1 MARDRERAGE
11 PDVEIGAA
19 ASAKRLRFKR
29 KPKVEV
35 NTHAYRELDP
45 QVAREMEK
53 IEGEGYSNTE
63 RENLPD
69 EVEPGVTYRDVR
81 VRWRAA
87 ARLEDPGSQ
96 AEGDAR
102 DGRRDTEAQNK
113 RN

>member
-1 MARDRERAGE
+1 VARDRDRAGD

-29 KPKVEV
+29 KPRVEV
-35 NTHAYRELDP
+35 NTRAHHELDP
-45 QVAREMEK
+45 QLAREMEK
-53 IEGEGYSNTE
+53 IEAEGGSHTE

-87 ARLEDPGSQ
+87 ARIKDLEDQEPGG
-96 AEGDAR
+96 ED
-102 DGRRDTEAQNK
+102 
-113 RN
+113 

>member
-1 MARDRERAGE
+1 MAQDRERPGE

-29 KPKVEV
+29 KPRVEV
-35 NTHAYRELDP
+35 NTQAYRELDP
-45 QVAREMEK
+45 ELAREMNT
-53 IEGEGYSNTE
+53 IEAEGQSKTE

-87 ARLEDPGSQ
+87 ARVV
-96 AEGDAR
+96 
-102 DGRRDTEAQNK
+102 RR
-113 RN
+113 RR

>member
-1 MARDRERAGE
+1 MPRGEDPEPRGEDPDRISD

-35 NTHAYRELDP
+35 DTHAYHELDP
-45 QVAREMEK
+45 RLAREMEK
-53 IEGEGYSNTE
+53 IEGEGGSHTE

-87 ARLEDPGSQ
+87 AKLKAPKGSEPD
-96 AEGDAR
+96 EG
-102 DGRRDTEAQNK
+102 
-113 RN
+113 